1 MADSLQGQLLI
12 AAPTLEDPNFRRA
25 VVLVCVHSSQ
35 GALGLVL
42 NRPSPVEAA
51 DAVPEVAAALGEG
64 AGARLWLGGPVQTSD
79 VVLLA
84 DFVDPGGSLLVSGGI
99 GLVTDGSPLETLEGR
114 TRRLR
119 AFLGH
124 SGWGP
129 GQLDS
134 ELERDDWIV
143 APLAAGDPFSEQ
155 ADRLWVSALEEL
167 GGEYALVA
175 RMPEDPS
182 MN

>member
-1 MADSLQGQLLI
+1 MDSLRGQLLI
-12 AAPTLEDPNFRRA
+12 AGPTLLDPNFHRS
-25 VVLVCVHSSQ
+25 VVLICAHSDE

-42 NRPSPVEAA
+42 NRPSPLEIG
-51 DAVPEVAAALGEG
+51 DAVPELDDALGDSG
-64 AGARLWLGGPVQTSD
+64 RLWIGGPVQESG

-84 DFVDPGGSLLVSGGI
+84 DFVDPGESLMVAGDL
-99 GLVTDGSPLETLEGR
+99 GLVTDGATLGDLALR

-119 AFLGH
+119 AYLGH

-129 GQLDS
+129 GQLES

-143 APLAAGDPFSEQ
+143 APLRAAEPFDDDAGD
-155 ADRLWVSALEEL
+155 LWAGALSEL
-167 GGEYALVA
+167 GGRYALLA

-182 MN
+182 AN

>member
-12 AAPTLEDPNFRRA
+12 AAPSLEDPNFRRT

-42 NRPSPVEAA
+42 NRPSPLEAS
-51 DAVPEVAAALGEG
+51 DAVPEVAASLGGG
-64 AGARLWLGGPVQTSD
+64 AGGRLWLGGPVQTSD
-79 VVLLA
+79 IVLLA
-84 DFVDPGGSLLVSGGI
+84 DFIEPRESLLVSGDI
-99 GLVTDGSPLETLEGR
+99 GLVTDGSPLEELGAR

-124 SGWGP
+124 SGWGA
-129 GQLDS
+129 GQLDA

-143 APLAAGDPFSEQ
+143 APLDAGDPFSED
-155 ADRLWVSALEEL
+155 AESLWVSALEEL
-167 GGEYALVA
+167 GGQYALIA
-175 RMPEDPS
+175 RMPDDPS